1 MLPLGR
7 EIALTTSLKTSTLCW
22 YSRLSFKNFTSPPNP
37 ASSYI
42 QHNGKNK
49 KKVCLT
55 MVLRTR
61 QSKLLKAFNGCDFG
75 KEL

>member
-42 QHNGKNK
+42 QHNGKKNGFRVKSLSHNGPQNK
-49 KKVCLT
+49 AVKV
-55 MVLRTR
+55 
-61 QSKLLKAFNGCDFG
+61 A
-75 KEL
+75 

>member
-42 QHNGKNK
+42 QHNGKKKESLSHNGPQNK
-49 KKVCLT
+49 AVKV
-55 MVLRTR
+55 
-61 QSKLLKAFNGCDFG
+61 A
-75 KEL
+75 